1 MKTRIAVFCAL
12 LVVGSAHADPYS
24 MAMQQARR
32 ASQQNAAEQQH
43 IQNAAGGNAPSQAA
57 APGATPVNP
66 ALQATLSNINSLQA
80 DFKTIG
86 ASTGSATDPSQ
97 KVSLLNDLSSAAQG
111 NKASSDSIKKLAD
124 DLLAAV
130 AGKTQI
136 SVAQQTRLARDIH
149 AIFNSSHLTDAQQQ
163 LMFDDAQKILTDAG
177 VSLDNAVDVVVDLK
191 TISAETK

>member
-12 LVVGSAHADPYS
+12 LAVGSAHADPYS

-32 ASQQNAAEQQH
+32 VSQQNAAEQQH
-43 IQNAAGGNAPSQAA
+43 IQNAAGGNAASQAA
-57 APGATPVNP
+57 APGAAPVNP

-86 ASTGSATDPSQ
+86 ATAGSAADPSQ